1 MRKFSTCT
9 CARVPSTVRHR
20 FGKFGFKWQRGKHVV
35 SGFVSA
41 QEADFHLP
49 FHDFDSFH
57 ASFRTFVCIQCT
69 KCQECRKTY
78 YCVVVQGMRWC
89 FCFVSCH
96 EWSILGVRFWS
107 RSCGGGSRASASDV
121 HTSIPYLFRSLRQSV
136 CQSWGAFLA
145 AFPFKREHARLYWF
159 STQTLD
165 FSVTVM
171 KCLQT
176 GNTEQRFFLY
186 SAVCEGTD
194 ERIPIFLFFIGR
206 NSLSI
211 LCPSLTP
218 SCPSCYWSSLY
229 MRKTEQQPSALT
241 ISAQLDFFLPFL
253 QWFSSFAHRKSK
265 GRVRSMTSYPNTPF
279 VRTQTSL
286 SWVFSLLDDKV
297 TVGHLVY
304 VTNLCMEKPFGPQCF
319 CLRSACAVVLGVC
332 VSLLASRPWWVA
344 VLNSWK

>member
-1 MRKFSTCT
+1 MRKFSTCM

-20 FGKFGFKWQRGKHVV
+20 FGFKWQRGKHVV
-35 SGFVSA
+35 GGFVLA
-41 QEADFHLP
+41 QEAEFHLP

-78 YCVVVQGMRWC
+78 YCVVVQGMRWR

-121 HTSIPYLFRSLRQSV
+121 HFSIPYLFRSLRQSV
-136 CQSWGAFLA
+136 CQSRGAFLA
-145 AFPFKREHARLYWF
+145 AFPFKQEHARLYWF

-176 GNTEQRFFLY
+176 GNTEQKFFPH

-194 ERIPIFLFFIGR
+194 ERIPIFLFFFIGR

-218 SCPSCYWSSLY
+218 SCPTPAVIEVPC
-229 MRKTEQQPSALT
+229 MRKTEQQPSAWT
-241 ISAQLDFFLPFL
+241 IFAQLDFFLSFL
-253 QWFSSFAHRKSK
+253 QCFSSFAHRKSK

-304 VTNLCMEKPFGPQCF
+304 VSVWRSRSGPSEVCV
-319 CLRSACAVVLGVC
+319 CSSARC

>member
-1 MRKFSTCT
+1 MRKFSTCM

-20 FGKFGFKWQRGKHVV
+20 FGFKWQRGKHVV
-35 SGFVSA
+35 GGFVLA
-41 QEADFHLP
+41 QEAEFHLP

-78 YCVVVQGMRWC
+78 YCVVVQGMRWR

-121 HTSIPYLFRSLRQSV
+121 HFSIPYLFRSLRQSV
-136 CQSWGAFLA
+136 CQSRGAFLA

-176 GNTEQRFFLY
+176 GNTEQRFFPH
-186 SAVCEGTD
+186 SAVCEG
-194 ERIPIFLFFIGR
+194 IVCLF
-206 NSLSI
+206 
-211 LCPSLTP
+211 
-218 SCPSCYWSSLY
+218 
-229 MRKTEQQPSALT
+229 
-241 ISAQLDFFLPFL
+241 
-253 QWFSSFAHRKSK
+253 
-265 GRVRSMTSYPNTPF
+265 
-279 VRTQTSL
+279 
-286 SWVFSLLDDKV
+286 
-297 TVGHLVY
+297 
-304 VTNLCMEKPFGPQCF
+304 
-319 CLRSACAVVLGVC
+319 CA
-332 VSLLASRPWWVA
+332 PP
-344 VLNSWK
+344 

>member
-1 MRKFSTCT
+1 MRKFSTCM

-35 SGFVSA
+35 SGFVLA

-96 EWSILGVRFWS
+96 KWSILGVRFRS

-121 HTSIPYLFRSLRQSV
+121 HISIPYLFRSLRQSV

-176 GNTEQRFFLY
+176 GNTEQRFFPHL
-186 SAVCEGTD
+186 AVCEGTD
-194 ERIPIFLFFIGR
+194 ERIPIFL
-206 NSLSI
+206 
-211 LCPSLTP
+211 C
-218 SCPSCYWSSLY
+218 
-229 MRKTEQQPSALT
+229 
-241 ISAQLDFFLPFL
+241 FL
-253 QWFSSFAHRKSK
+253 
-265 GRVRSMTSYPNTPF
+265 
-279 VRTQTSL
+279 
-286 SWVFSLLDDKV
+286 
-297 TVGHLVY
+297 
-304 VTNLCMEKPFGPQCF
+304 
-319 CLRSACAVVLGVC
+319 
-332 VSLLASRPWWVA
+332 
-344 VLNSWK
+344 